1 MGTIINR
8 KPVLAALIALGC
20 LLCGQANAT
29 SLEITPVAVHLV
41 PGNNATTI
49 EVMNRGEVAAAIQ
62 LRAYAWTQTGDE
74 DVLTPT
80 RDIILSP
87 PIFTLGKGAT
97 QTIRLLLRR
106 GAAGPGERTYR
117 LLIDEVPP
125 VNAKNQN
132 IVVAMRVSLPV
143 IVASEP
149 SHAGSLQWRAKRVAG
164 GRIMLSATNKG
175 TAFDRVHAIAVTLA
189 DGSRPAV
196 ATSGTNSYI
205 LAGAQRQW
213 VVKSGGGAARELRLS
228 VTTRSGKSEQV
239 LALAP

>member
-1 MGTIINR
+1 MGTITRR
-8 KPVLAALIALGC
+8 KPVLAAIIALGC
-20 LLCGQANAT
+20 LLCGTANAT

-49 EVMNRGEVAAAIQ
+49 EVMNRGGVAAAIQ
-62 LRAYAWTQTGDE
+62 LRAFAWTQVGDK

-87 PIFTLGKGAT
+87 PMFTIGKDAT

-106 GAAGPGERTYR
+106 GPAGRGERTYR

-125 VNAKNQN
+125 VNGKTNN
-132 IVVAMRVSLPV
+132 VVVAMRVSLPV
-143 IVASEP
+143 IIASQAP
-149 SHAGSLQWRAKRVAG
+149 GAAALQWRAKRGPG
-164 GRIMLSATNKG
+164 GRIMLSATNSG
-175 TAFDRVHAIAVTLA
+175 AAFERVHAIAVTMA
-189 DGSRPAV
+189 DGSRPPVSPGGA
-196 ATSGTNSYI
+196 NSYI

-213 VVKSGGGAARELRLS
+213 EVKSNGGAARELRLS
-228 VTTRSGKSEQV
+228 VTTRSGKSERV